1 MSPAMLDLVLPDGT
15 HRPVPAGTTTGDVAK
30 SIGAGLAKA
39 AVAGSVDGEVV
50 DLSRPLEKGGAF
62 KVLTK
67 RDPEA
72 LRVLRH
78 SAAHLLAM
86 AVLDL
91 FPGTDLGYGPAT
103 DDGFYYDFKP
113 PVPFQEADLPR
124 IEARMKEIAA
134 EARPYVRSECGKGD
148 AKARLARIGYALK
161 VPHVDEIPEEAISFY
176 DSGAFTDMCEGPHVP
191 STAWL
196 GAVKVLSVSGAYWR
210 GDANGIP
217 MQRVHGTAFF
227 TPEDLAA
234 HLVRLEESKLRDHR
248 KIGREMGLFSFHPE
262 APGAVF
268 WHPKGMVLWN
278 MLQEFLRDELS
289 RRGYGEVSTPM
300 VLSDELWKK
309 SGHWDH
315 FRDNMYFLRVDE
327 RDFAVKPMNCPG
339 CCLVYGSTPKSYRDL
354 PLRLA
359 EFGRVYRHEL
369 SGVLMGAMRVRTF
382 TQDDAH
388 IYCAPDQMGAEIADM
403 IDLVQV
409 VYPAIGYDMAGVG
422 VKVATRPANSMGSDE
437 NWQKAEQALQDGL
450 TGKGLPFT
458 IAKGEGAFYGPKIE
472 FHVTDA
478 IGRTWQCGTIQV
490 DFSMPERFGLEYTG
504 QDGRKHTPVMLH
516 RAILGSMERQIA
528 VLIEH
533 HAGKF
538 PLWLAPVQARVL
550 PITEAQD
557 AYAVEVAAKLAAA
570 GLRVETDLG
579 SDKVGSKVR
588 QATLE
593 RIPYMLVV
601 GGREAAAGQVAVRE
615 RSGEDRGAMPLDA
628 FLELARARTAART

>member
-50 DLSRPLEKGGAF
+50 DLSRPLSKGGAF

-67 RDPEA
+67 KDPEA

-91 FPGTDLGYGPAT
+91 FPGTDLGFGPAT

-113 PVPFQEADLPR
+113 PVPFQESDLPR

-134 EARPYVRSECGKGD
+134 EGRPYVRSECAKGD

-161 VPHVDEIPEEAISFY
+161 VPHIDEIPDEAISFY

-196 GAVKVLSVSGAYWR
+196 GAVKVLSVSGAHWR

-217 MQRVHGTAFF
+217 MQRIHGTAFF

-234 HLVRLEESKLRDHR
+234 HLARLEEAKLRDHR

-278 MLQEFLRDELS
+278 MLQEFLRDELR

-388 IYCAPDQMGAEIADM
+388 IYCAPDQMAAEIADM

-538 PLWLAPVQARVL
+538 PLWLSPVQARVL
-550 PITEAQD
+550 PITQAQD
-557 AYAVEVAAKLAAA
+557 AYAVEVAAKLSAA

-601 GGREAAAGQVAVRE
+601 GGREATAGQVAVRE
-615 RSGEDRGAMPLDA
+615 RSGEDKGAMALDA
-628 FLELARARTAART
+628 FLELARARITART

>member
-1 MSPAMLDLVLPDGT
+1 MSPAMIDLVLPDGT
-15 HRPVPAGTTTGDVAK
+15 LRQVPAGTTTAEVAK
-30 SIGAGLAKA
+30 AIGAGLAKA
-39 AVAGSVDGEVV
+39 AVAGSVDGEIVET
-50 DLSRPLEKGGAF
+50 SRPLEKGGRF
-62 KVLTK
+62 RVLTK
-67 RDPEA
+67 KDPEA
-72 LRVLRH
+72 LHVLRH

-91 FPGTDLGYGPAT
+91 FPGTDLGFGPAT
-103 DDGFYYDFKP
+103 EDGFYYDFKP
-113 PVPFQEADLPR
+113 PVPFQEGDLPR
-124 IEARMKEIAA
+124 IEARMKEIAK
-134 EARPYVRSECGKGD
+134 EARPYRRSETTKSD
-148 AKARLARIGYALK
+148 AKGRLSKIGYLLK
-161 VPHVDEIPEEAISFY
+161 IPHIDEIPDEAISFY

-191 STAWL
+191 DTSWL
-196 GAVKVLSVSGAYWR
+196 PAIKILSVSGAYWR
-210 GDANGIP
+210 GDATGIP

-227 TPEDLAA
+227 SQEDLDA
-234 HLVRLEESKLRDHR
+234 HLKRMDEAKLRDHR
-248 KIGREMGLFSFHPE
+248 KIGREMDLFSFHAE

-278 MLQEFLRDELS
+278 TLQDFLRDELR

-315 FRDNMYFLRVDE
+315 FKDNMYFMQVDE
-327 RDFAVKPMNCPG
+327 RTFAVKPMNCPG

-354 PLRLA
+354 PLRMA

-388 IYCAPDQMGAEIADM
+388 IYCTTEQMAAEIADM
-403 IDLVQV
+403 IDLVKV
-409 VYPAIGYDMAGVG
+409 VYPAIGYDMGG
-422 VKVATRPANSMGSDE
+422 VKVRVATRPVSRMGTDANWDLAE
-437 NWQKAEQALQDGL
+437 KALGDSL
-450 TGKGLPFT
+450 TSAGLPYSL
-458 IAKGEGAFYGPKIE
+458 APGEGAFYGPKIE

-490 DFSMPERFGLEYTG
+490 DFSMPERFGLDYTG
-504 QDGRKHTPVMLH
+504 QDGRKHIPVMLH
-516 RAILGSMERQIA
+516 RAILGSMERQIG

-557 AYAVEVAAKLAAA
+557 GYARATLAALLEA
-570 GLRVETDLG
+570 GLRVEADFG
-579 SDKVGSKVR
+579 SDKIGSKIR
-588 QATLE
+588 QATIE
-593 RIPYMLVV
+593 RVPYMLVV
-601 GGREAAAGQVAVRE
+601 GSREADAGQVAVRE
-615 RSGEDRGAMPLDA
+615 RSGTDLGAMSIEA
-628 FLELARARTAART
+628 FLALARDRIAKKT